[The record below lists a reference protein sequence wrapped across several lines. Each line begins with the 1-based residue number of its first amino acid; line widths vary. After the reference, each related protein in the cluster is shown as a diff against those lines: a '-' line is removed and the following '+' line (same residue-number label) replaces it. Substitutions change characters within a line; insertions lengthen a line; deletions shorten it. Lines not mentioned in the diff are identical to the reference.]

1 MHRLVL
7 SALGHLRTA
16 SAASATTALAML
28 ATLAGWGAL
37 PQPAQAQ
44 AQAQAQ
50 AAPADAVL
58 RPLLAVETGS
68 HGAPVRRI
76 DVSAAR
82 GLVVTTS
89 DDRTA
94 RVWDLGSGALRHVLR
109 PFAFGAEGGRLYG
122 VAIHPREALVAVAG
136 TTGGSITG
144 QAGGPA
150 HPHLIYLFDLESGA
164 LRTTID
170 AKAGDIRKLAWSAD
184 GQVLLAGYNGTH
196 GVRAFA
202 RDGRELLDDRYGGPV
217 FGLATHAGGL
227 AAAVGLDG
235 TLRAYRIAA
244 GGRGV
249 ERAGSVAL
257 GGHRRP
263 AGVAY
268 SPDGRQ
274 LAVAFAT
281 RGEGIEIFDATTL
294 QSLARLPAPE
304 SYAGDWRVLAW
315 SADGRTIALAG
326 TAHTRDVLF
335 PVVSIDAGARTASA
349 RVEVAADS
357 VTDLVALPGGGFG
370 YASFD
375 GSWGTVGVP
384 GQTKPRRVGAPV
396 LAVRGDSPFDLE
408 VADDGLAARW
418 GQRGPGRGLAF
429 AFDRR
434 RLVAGASIAGMSPRA
449 PETRGGG
456 ISGGLSG
463 GMSVATDWLKDGRPP
478 VIGGRPMALAADERG
493 RAVVVLRTQPGAA
506 VVGTNRALHRVDEA
520 GNLAWRV
527 AVDTEVRA
535 VDASADGRLLVAAM
549 ADGTLRWHRAGDGRL
564 LLTLL
569 AQEDGRWV
577 AWTPSGFFDASAGAD
592 RIVGWAL
599 ARGTAQ
605 AMDFFSL
612 ARFRDQF
619 NRPDVIDA
627 VLATG
632 DEKAAL
638 AQIAA
643 RAEAERVALQQE
655 ALRQAEA
662 ARQAEREAAARA
674 ERARVATQLEA
685 ERRAA
690 AERAAR
696 EAAVAAEVARQA
708 ETARQASIAQ
718 ARAQSEREA
727 AAQAAAR
734 TEAEARAAAERQ
746 RQEREAAVAAE
757 RERQRLEAE
766 RLAAEQQARERERI
780 AQEAAR
786 EAEERRRAE
795 SARRALAELRAAEFP
810 PAVQGVGEPRLKAMG
825 NLVTLPFALHSHSV
839 AGEVD
844 LTVRVAGRPSL
855 PREVV
860 MPKALNGLTQGY
872 ARVELPVADGV
883 NPLGVEIIASNRYG
897 HSEPLVFIIERE
909 LPPPPPGGWPG
920 DLYVLAI
927 GVAEYARP
935 EYRLG
940 LAAKD
945 AADFAAAMKRQEG
958 RQYRRVIVRT
968 LTNAEATKAAV
979 LREFEWLRTSVT
991 PTDTAMLF
999 VAGHGVND
1007 AQGQYFFM
1015 PHDAQHERLLSTAVP
1030 QAAIVSTLAQIRG
1043 RTLMFIDTCFAG
1055 NALGALHK
1063 APKKTERLIN
1073 DLSASENGV
1082 VVFASSTGQEESLEK
1097 DSWGNGAF
1105 TKALLEGLS
1114 GRADFMRAG
1123 RVTYAALN
1131 LFVSEEVSRL
1141 TDGRQRPVF
1150 ISPRGVPDFAVARL

>member
-1 MHRLVL
+1 MNK
-7 SALGHLRTA
+7 ALALA
-16 SAASATTALAML
+16 TALA
-28 ATLAGWGAL
+28 GWRTACTVGIAL
-37 PQPAQAQ
+37 LWVVVPAQAQ
-44 AQAQAQ
+44 APATAA
-50 AAPADAVL
+50 AAPADL
-58 RPLLAVETGS
+58 RPLLSVENGS
-68 HGAPVRRI
+68 HSAPVRRI

-82 GLVVTTS
+82 GVVVTAG

-94 RVWDLGSGALRHVLR
+94 RVWDLASGALRHVLR

-122 VAIHPREALVAVAG
+122 VAIHPQEPLVAVAG
-136 TTGGSITG
+136 STGGAMPDGRT
-144 QAGGPA
+144 
-150 HPHLIYLFDLESGA
+150 HPHLIYLFDLDSGA
-164 LRTTID
+164 LRSTID

-184 GQVLLAGYNGTH
+184 GQVLFAGYNGTHGANQAGTH

-202 RDGRELLDDRYGGPV
+202 RDGRELLDDRTDGPV
-217 FGLATHAGGL
+217 FGLATHGAGF

-235 TLRAYRIAA
+235 ALRLYRLAA

-249 ERAGSVAL
+249 ERVAAVNL
-257 GGHRRP
+257 GARRP
-263 AGVAY
+263 AGVAF

-281 RGEGIEIFDATTL
+281 RREGPELFDAASL
-294 QSLARLPAPE
+294 QPLARIAAPD
-304 SYAGDWRVLAW
+304 SYAGDWRVLAF
-315 SADGRTIALAG
+315 SADGRTLAVAG
-326 TAHTRDVLF
+326 TAHSRDVRF
-335 PVVSIDAGARTASA
+335 AVVGIDVASRSAGTRS
-349 RVEVAADS
+349 VVAGDS
-357 VTDLVALPGGGFG
+357 VTDLVALPGGGFA

-375 GSWGTVGVP
+375 GSWGTVGGP
-384 GQTKPRRVGAPV
+384 GQAEARRVGAAV
-396 LAVRGDSPFDLE
+396 AAVRGDAPFDLE
-408 VADDGLAARW
+408 LAADGMAARW

-429 AFDRR
+429 AFERR
-434 RLVAGASIAGMSPRA
+434 RLAVGQALADATLRA
-449 PETRGGG
+449 PATRAGR
-456 ISGGLSG
+456 LE
-463 GMSVATDWLKDGRPP
+463 VATDWLVDGKPP
-478 VIGGRPMALAADERG
+478 VVGGRAMALASDERA
-493 RAVVVLRTQPGAA
+493 RTVVAFGGQQQPAA
-506 VVGTNRALHRVDEA
+506 VVIGTNRALHRLDEA
-520 GNLAWRV
+520 GRLAWRA

-535 VDASADGRLLVAAM
+535 LNASADGRLLVAAM
-549 ADGTLRWHRAGDGRL
+549 ADGTLRWYRTGDGTL
-564 LLTLL
+564 LVSLL

-599 ARGTAQ
+599 ARGPAQ

-612 ARFRDQF
+612 ARFRQRF

-632 DEKAAL
+632 DERAAL
-638 AQIAA
+638 EQLAA
-643 RAEAERVALQQE
+643 RAEAERAALQRE
-655 ALRQAEA
+655 AERQAEA

-674 ERARVATQLEA
+674 ERARIAAQAQV
-685 ERRAA
+685 ERRAS

-696 EAAVAAEVARQA
+696 EAAAAAELARQA
-708 ETARQASIAQ
+708 EAARLAAVAQ
-718 ARAQSEREA
+718 ARAQAERDA

-734 TEAEARAAAERQ
+734 AEEQARAAAERQ
-746 RQEREAAVAAE
+746 HQEREAALAAE

-766 RLAAEQQARERERI
+766 RLAAEHEARERERL

-795 SARRALAELRAAEFP
+795 AARRALAQLRAAEFP
-810 PAVQGVGEPRLKAMG
+810 PAMQGVGEPRLKASG
-825 NLVTLPFALHSHSV
+825 SLVTLPFALHSPAA
-839 AGEVD
+839 AGAVD
-844 LTVRVAGRPSL
+844 LAVKVAGRPTL

-860 MPKALNGLTQGY
+860 LPKAFDGQLQGY
-872 ARVELPVADGV
+872 ARIELPLADGA
-883 NPLGVEIIASNRYG
+883 NPLAVEVIASNRYG
-897 HSEPLVFIIERE
+897 HSEPLAFIIERE

-945 AADFAAAMKRQEG
+945 ASDFAAAMLRQQG
-958 RQYRRVIVRT
+958 RQYRRVVVKT

-979 LREFEWLRTSVT
+979 LREFDWLRTSVT
-991 PTDTAMLF
+991 PGDTAMLF
-999 VAGHGVND
+999 IAGHGVND
-1007 AQGQYFFM
+1007 TQGQYFFM
-1015 PHDAQHERLLSTAVP
+1015 PYDAQHERLLTTGVP

-1055 NALGALHK
+1055 NALGALYR

-1105 TKALLEGLS
+1105 TKALLEGLA

-1141 TDGRQRPVF
+1141 TEGRQRPVF
-1150 ISPRGVPDFAVARL
+1150 ISPRGVPDFALARL